1 MEEQINNGSRNTPII
16 LIIILIM
23 QLKDFVKIYYEVRF
37 RYTPTG
43 SIIEKRF
50 NEQNDLIDFV
60 NRFFETIYIVE
71 VNKITKETINYGK
84 D

>member
-1 MEEQINNGSRNTPII
+1 ME
-16 LIIILIM
+16 
-23 QLKDFVKIYYEVRF
+23 LKDFVKTKIYYEVRF
-37 RYTPTG
+37 RHTPIG

-50 NEQNDLIDFV
+50 NEYNDLNDFL

-71 VNKITKETINYGK
+71 VNKIIKETISYGK